1 MTTEKK
7 DFRLDGIYYQ
17 RQEGFFMQ
25 RVKLPAGVISSQQA
39 RTVGAVADAFGQGT
53 IHLTTRDS
61 MEIHWLHENDLPE
74 IKRVLATVGLTSRG
88 ACGGAVRG
96 ITCSSQGAVGFPLI
110 EALARRLQRHFAGNP
125 RFERLPKKFK
135 IGIEADQNGRRHL
148 IQDVGLVLAREEA
161 GRAWYDIWV
170 AGGLGREP
178 QPGILFAQDVVEER
192 IIPLIEAILRV
203 YAAGAPAGKRLKHL
217 LREIGEEEFR
227 RRIDADPAAHE
238 ELPPCKGFPEL
249 LVPATDNRS
258 RRAADKIQRIEAR
271 FFAGGLTSSQLGQ
284 LADFAD
290 TCSNGVLMATADQN
304 IAFPVAAQHDPDQAR
319 LELAQ
324 AGFTNASRDEW
335 ITFRVCPGTH
345 ECRAGLAPTREI
357 ARAVLEA
364 MGPVAEGL
372 TWAISG
378 CHNSCTQPQLADLG
392 IVSSRLVADEDGQR
406 SPRFDLYRPEGD
418 GLNQKR
424 ETGLSL
430 GELIAT
436 VQKIG

>member
-25 RVKLPAGVISSQQA
+25 RVKLPAGVISSHQA
-39 RTVGAVADAFGQGT
+39 RLVSEIADTFGQGS
-53 IHLTTRDS
+53 IHLTTRGS
-61 MEIHWLHENDLPE
+61 MELHWLKENDLPE

-96 ITCSSQGAVGFPLI
+96 ITCASQGFAGFPLI
-110 EALARRLQRHFAGNP
+110 ESLARRLQRHFAGNP

-135 IGIEADQNGRRHL
+135 IGIEADSRGRRHL
-148 IQDVGLVLAREEA
+148 IQDVGLVLVRTEA
-161 GRAWYDIWV
+161 GRGWYDVWV

-178 QPGILFAQDVVEER
+178 QPGILFASAVVEER

-203 YAAGAPAGKRLKHL
+203 YAAGTAPGKRLKHL
-217 LREIGEEEFR
+217 LRDVGEEELR
-227 RRIDADPAAHE
+227 RRIDADPASRE
-238 ELPPCKGFPEL
+238 ELPSCKGFPEI
-249 LVPATDNRS
+249 LVPATENQS
-258 RRAADKIQRIEAR
+258 RRADDKNLHIEAR
-271 FFAGGLTSSQLGQ
+271 FFAGGLSSTHLRH

-290 TCSNGVLMATADQN
+290 TWSDGVLLATADQN
-304 IAFPVAAQHDPDQAR
+304 IALQLAQRHDPEQAK
-319 LELAQ
+319 LMLAQ

-335 ITFRVCPGTH
+335 ITFRVCPGAH
-345 ECRAGLAPTREI
+345 ECRAGLAATRDI

-364 MGPVAEGL
+364 MGPTGEEL

-378 CHNSCTQPQLADLG
+378 CHNSCTQPQLADVG
-392 IVSSRLVADEDGQR
+392 IVTSSLVTEEDSR
-406 SPRFDLYRPEGD
+406 RTPRFDLYRPAGER
-418 GLNQKR
+418 LNQKQ

-430 GELIAT
+430 EELIA
-436 VQKIG
+436 VVKNIG